1 MRLRSVAFMTVV
13 LFFML
18 SLPVSS
24 SDWVDIRNPKELQAL
39 YSNKTFRSNSWGV
52 PVIEHYRADG
62 QGIRI
67 SGEERISRA
76 WEVKGKDQVCTSDEK
91 LGTNCC
97 RFQRYKK
104 NRDEYV
110 RHCQHGSNNYT
121 GMFMVE
127 DGIPDF

>member
-1 MRLRSVAFMTVV
+1 MQEFLSSNTTV
-13 LFFML
+13 LTAKEFQ
-18 SLPVSS
+18 SLE
-24 SDWVDIRNPKELQAL
+24 RM
-39 YSNKTFRSNSWGV
+39 
-52 PVIEHYRADG
+52 
-62 QGIRI
+62 RI
-67 SGEERISRA
+67 SQT
-76 WEVKGKDQVCTSDEK
+76 WEVKGNDQVCTSDERI
-91 LGTNCC
+91 GTNCC